1 LTDSAHNKIKAFLK
15 KGRYLAAYN
24 LAGKTLQLDP
34 ENVNIKQQYG
44 LALAKLGLLERA
56 KSWLWDLYQN
66 YSDDPETAGILGS
79 VLKSIYKKD
88 KNWDDAVHSRNI
100 YLENYKHN
108 KSFYT
113 GINAA
118 SMSVVIGDQK
128 MAALIAREITGEIE
142 SESQDFW
149 ELVTL
154 GEAFLLL
161 GNQESAINAYK
172 KARNT
177 IEKDHGMFNSVYGQF
192 ILLSDHI
199 KVPIELV
206 KLFKP
211 PSVIVFT
218 GHMID
223 HPDRSEPRF
232 PESISAQIA
241 EEIAKALDKLDAGI
255 GYSSLACG
263 ADILFVEEMIR
274 RNAEV
279 NLFLPY
285 NMSDFVKSSINFA
298 GPEWLKKFN
307 RILENHSVNYI
318 TEEGYF
324 GNDDLHALLGSV
336 IFGKSILR
344 AESFGIEPALLTVL
358 KASENKGGILM
369 GGTEYL
375 VEKWPFKNNVHSI
388 DPAQFVNQSQK
399 PFTKRKVKHTES
411 PGKVQNRKIRHI
423 LFADV
428 VGYSKFS
435 EDKTPL
441 FVENL
446 LQDISKNIRDLSHQ
460 PEILNT
466 WGDSIFA
473 VYSNIEEMMEFATAL
488 QKTLIDSSWDNMV
501 DDNSQVSMRIALH
514 TGPVFLLDDPLT
526 RRKNAFGN
534 HINRAARMEPVTMPG
549 NIYAS
554 DQFASVLKIEC
565 YKIYDFEYVGIVDL
579 PKEFGKQ
586 EMYRINVPSG

>member
-1 LTDSAHNKIKAFLK
+1 
-15 KGRYLAAYN
+15 
-24 LAGKTLQLDP
+24 
-34 ENVNIKQQYG
+34 
-44 LALAKLGLLERA
+44 
-56 KSWLWDLYQN
+56 
-66 YSDDPETAGILGS
+66 
-79 VLKSIYKKD
+79 
-88 KNWDDAVHSRNI
+88 
-100 YLENYKHN
+100 
-108 KSFYT
+108 
-113 GINAA
+113 
-118 SMSVVIGDQK
+118 MSVVIGDQK

>member
-1 LTDSAHNKIKAFLK
+1 MTDSAHNKIKAFLK

-199 KVPIELV
+199 EVPIELI